1 MIPKDTEA
9 PTAEIPFID
18 LDRTKFHL
26 RQIGIANAT
35 GGIRASGLER
45 EKLTVYRSRL
55 QVEIMSRTEYSLETS
70 AQLDRYRDE
79 RLRQDENESIA
90 QLVEKVRLLEKERG
104 DLHQLVCDLLQK
116 NQILRMLLAEHN
128 CESFV
133 LTSKSSILTGL
144 IPMPQIS

>member
-1 MIPKDTEA
+1 
-9 PTAEIPFID
+9 
-18 LDRTKFHL
+18 
-26 RQIGIANAT
+26 
-35 GGIRASGLER
+35 
-45 EKLTVYRSRL
+45 
-55 QVEIMSRTEYSLETS
+55 MSRTECSLETS
-70 AQLDRYRDE
+70 AQLERYRDE
-79 RLRQDENESIA
+79 RLPQDENESIA

-128 CESFV
+128 SEPLV